1 MRLFRLAPL
10 SIVSALSLGSL
21 VGTPA
26 CSEQAPREAPKQR
39 FNEYKSDV
47 APEPELTL
55 DEQRKKLEEERANQ
69 PEPKLDPN
77 DPREKWE
84 LVWKN
89 GKSAL
94 KSLYTER
101 ENLITQMRALAFD
114 EKMEDQK
121 KRYRALVDAF
131 EGYAIGEKPE
141 ELETA
146 GPRFCKVIDDLMA
159 GTEALKAEGDAKLK
173 EVDTAL
179 AELEAKQKDGGK
191 VATRQYEK
199 LEADRKLWSAQVL
212 GVGYIHLGMRTLF
225 DEALIFVENGAR
237 RGQVA
242 LRDCLGKA
250 DAKVMPNELAE
261 AVRQQVIKRSRY
273 YLP

>member
-1 MRLFRLAPL
+1 MRIFPIASL
-10 SIVSALSLGSL
+10 SIVLTLA
-21 VGTPA
+21 A
-26 CSEQAPREAPKQR
+26 CSEQAPRQAPKQR

-69 PEPKLDPN
+69 PEPTLDPN

-94 KSLYTER
+94 KGIYTER
-101 ENLITQMRALAFD
+101 ENLITQMRALNFD
-114 EKMEDQK
+114 AKMEDQK
-121 KRYRALVDAF
+121 KRYRALVDLF
-131 EGYAIGEKPE
+131 EGFAIGEKPE

-146 GPRFCKVIDDLMA
+146 GPRFCKLIDDLMA

-173 EVDTAL
+173 EIDAAL

-199 LEADRKLWSAQVL
+199 LETERKNWSAQVL

-225 DEALIFVENGAR
+225 DEAMILVENGAR
-237 RGQVA
+237 RAQVA

-250 DAKVMPNELAE
+250 DAKAMPNELAE
-261 AVRQQVIKRSRY
+261 GVRQKVIKRSRY